1 MQCVSVSAYVLQ
13 LYPNFW
19 NTQSGVSVYF
29 SMVGD
34 TIFQVGES
42 HPPPPPPFRPQCA
55 AGKKKSGLC
64 WGSLDWLKLHLPHLF
79 ILVLYNEFHDF
90 YHERFKKKL

>member
-1 MQCVSVSAYVLQ
+1 MCSF
-13 LYPNFW
+13 NFSIL
-19 NTQSGVSVYF
+19 NHSTGVSVYF

-42 HPPPPPPFRPQCA
+42 HSQN
-55 AGKKKSGLC
+55 SGLC

-90 YHERFKKKL
+90 YDEIFKKKL